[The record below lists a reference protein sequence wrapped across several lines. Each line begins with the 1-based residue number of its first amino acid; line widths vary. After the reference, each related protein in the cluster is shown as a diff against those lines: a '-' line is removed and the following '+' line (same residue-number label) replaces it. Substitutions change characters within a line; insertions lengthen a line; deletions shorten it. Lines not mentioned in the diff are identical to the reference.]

1 MSQEKIATKRH
12 KIHIGLL
19 SLLGLFVA
27 NFPLFAAEQPSPIDI
42 DLLSRGRPM
51 FPRVWDVYRPAPL
64 PPVDGSN
71 GPQVAAHIQQGKLF
85 LSLSEFLKLAVE
97 NNLDLQAARYNYLIA
112 QVDLLRARSG
122 QAARGVPSVRVP
134 GALFAGAIGA
144 GVGNMTTGNNGGT
157 GGTAI
162 SASARSVVLGPRG
175 TFDPAISINL
185 SWDRVV
191 NPLNTIRVAGIPVVV
206 TPSTVLQTRWQ
217 QELPFGTSYSVSF
230 NMQRQSTTQAHII
243 YNPAFT
249 SFLSLVVYHP
259 LLNGAG
265 RTFNQRFV
273 NLAENDRRIAYEA
286 FHTDLDNALSAA
298 ANTYWD
304 FVALREKQRVAA
316 EALALAET
324 IYHSTEQR
332 IQIGTLA
339 PTDLIA
345 AESQLASSRRDLIIA
360 QTNTQLQEVK
370 LKSLIT
376 KVIGPEVAAVP
387 LEPADV
393 LAGEM
398 ETPIPPLADALRKA
412 MRRPS
417 VRQAELGLENQQIAQ
432 QFTRSN
438 LRPTLSVFTQIN
450 SYTLAPG
457 VSDMFRQMFRYA
469 YPEYAVGFSLSFAI
483 KNRAAQ
489 ADDVRARLELH
500 QAEVG
505 FEQTKANV
513 GIQVRTA
520 LTALTQSRSQVEAA
534 KRAVA
539 ASQEAADAEQVK
551 WDLGY
556 STLDTLYQK
565 QVDLTSARAAE
576 IQSRVDYAKAVV
588 AQELAVGNL
597 LESHGIAFDEALK
610 GSLWRSIP

>member
-1 MSQEKIATKRH
+1 MLREKIATKRH
-12 KIHIGLL
+12 KIHIRLL
-19 SLLGLFVA
+19 SLLCLFVA
-27 NFPLFAAEQPSPIDI
+27 NFPLVAAEQPSPIDI

-85 LSLSEFLKLAVE
+85 LSLSEFLKLVVE
-97 NNLDLQAARYNYLIA
+97 NNLGLQAARYNYLIA

-175 TFDPAISINL
+175 TFDPSISINL

-217 QELPFGTSYSVSF
+217 QQLPFGTSYSISF

-243 YNPAFT
+243 YNPAFS

-265 RTFNQRFV
+265 RAFNQRFV
-273 NLAENDRRIAYEA
+273 NLAENDRRIAYQA

-304 FVALREKQRVAA
+304 FVALREKQKVAA

-332 IQIGTLA
+332 IQIGVLA

-360 QTNTQLQEVK
+360 QTNTQLQEVR

-376 KVIGPEVAAVP
+376 KVIGPEVAIVP
-387 LEPADV
+387 LEPTDV
-393 LAGEM
+393 LAGKM

-417 VRQAELGLENQQIAQ
+417 LRQAELGLENQQIAQ

-457 VSDMFRQMFRYA
+457 MSDMFRQMFRYA
-469 YPEYAVGFSLSFAI
+469 YPEYAVGFSLTLTM

-500 QAEVG
+500 QAEIA

-520 LTALTQSRSQVEAA
+520 LTALTQSQSQVEAA
-534 KRAVA
+534 QRAVA

-556 STLDTLYQK
+556 STLDTVYQK
-565 QVDLTSARAAE
+565 ELDLTSARAAE
-576 IQSRVDYAKAVV
+576 VQSRVDYEKAVI
-588 AQELAVGNL
+588 AQELAVGYL

-610 GSLWRSIP
+610 GSLWKSQR